1 MGDPAQS
8 LFCGVELQLDA
19 VNQQEIEEEE
29 DEREEAARLEANL
42 AEKMAG
48 AFDDL
53 DIESDEES
61 DESVLCQL
69 PVTGYG
75 LGAEMRTP
83 QMGGDQY
90 LMTSTPYTNHNV
102 QFQPPI
108 STPYQEP
115 THDYDHY
122 GDDLNKSDTEKVLA
136 KKLGSVNF
144 RADDLDILYN
154 ARGKEID
161 KLQKQLSDVRE
172 EYETELRSCRHQLAL
187 ARSESHNNAGDL
199 GQLQRVVSDVKREN
213 KVLTEE
219 IHSLNLK
226 LKKFSEENETLKL
239 DKESCDNII
248 QQLQIQL
255 SQLQANDA
263 VLKVR
268 TQYDATIKSMLERH
282 KQEVTSLR
290 SELDKANT
298 KLVLQEQES
307 SNLNIKLRG
316 AIQEKEEAVRS
327 KVETVTEL
335 SAKLT
340 ESIRSN
346 HSEEVIKLRAEL
358 DLERREREREVKERR
373 RLEKEVDQLKV
384 EVGAMEAL
392 QVRGHDESASQLG
405 LIGADVS
412 SDISTNQRVRDELHR
427 SLISNRTKREEISRL
442 EASIKNKDREME
454 VVQSKEHE
462 YLRNIESLKNELHSV
477 SINLS
482 NKVNLRNTS
491 NEDHDRKDI
500 QELEKQNAELKK
512 HISEIV
518 EGNDIDK
525 QEAIDELREE
535 YEQHVQ
541 EAVQETKTLMEA
553 ETKKLRIEIDVY
565 DKTLLE
571 LRDKLSG
578 VEVENSKLLTE
589 VQDLKSR
596 LSDPRQSDN
605 VPSQKEVEDKIRAYL
620 EKEYDAK
627 MEKSKNDLID
637 RWKVEARLQAEE
649 AVASA
654 RLEWMKKLPEI
665 QKNGAMRES
674 IGELENIKQMLLKQ
688 KESKSDLEKRL
699 KDRDLEFVKM
709 TENLQMMQ
717 RKVEISKKEGMKEV
731 EETLGKELKESL
743 RQQQEKWE
751 TIVKNT
757 RQEAEVSRN
766 QLIIHWE
773 RQVELLEQKL
783 RLRDKEKMELSS
795 RERQASVIIEQMKQT
810 LNEKELMIERIKRDK
825 PEGNDG
831 QRRDREMKLLQD
843 ELVRRNSDVQRQRE
857 EMESLRRKWEI
868 EMEDILSSHHKEK
881 QELDEFKKKYI
892 LLKAKVK
899 KYQEHSEAKEEHY
912 KSEYSRLENE
922 FRNTLE
928 TLRLRVESA
937 YCSKERMV
945 DTELGVMKEELSREM
960 RQIIRT
966 GNPHSHHHK
975 PHVDIV
981 NEKPVKL
988 VNST

>member
-1 MGDPAQS
+1 MVDPAQS
-8 LFCGVELQLDA
+8 LFCGVELQLDT
-19 VNQQEIEEEE
+19 VNQQEREEEE

-53 DIESDEES
+53 DIESDDDS

-69 PVTGYG
+69 PVTGFG
-75 LGAEMRTP
+75 MGTEMRTP

-102 QFQPPI
+102 QFQPPL

-122 GDDLNKSDTEKVLA
+122 GEDLNKSDTEKVLA

-161 KLQKQLSDVRE
+161 KLQKQLSDLRE
-172 EYETELRSCRHQLAL
+172 KYETELRSCRHQLAL
-187 ARSESHNNAGDL
+187 ARSESHNSAGDL
-199 GQLQRVVSDVKREN
+199 DQLQRVVSDVKREN
-213 KVLTEE
+213 KVLTDE
-219 IHSLNLK
+219 IHSLNVGI
-226 LKKFSEENETLKL
+226 KKFSEENETLKME
-239 DKESCDNII
+239 KESCDNII

-255 SQLQANDA
+255 SQHQANDA

-268 TQYDATIKSMLERH
+268 TQYDSTIKSLLERH

-298 KLVLQEQES
+298 KIVLQEQES
-307 SNLNIKLRG
+307 SSLNMKLKG

-327 KVETVTEL
+327 KVDTVTDM

-340 ESIRSN
+340 ESLRNSSN
-346 HSEEVIKLRAEL
+346 VEVTKLRAEL
-358 DLERREREREVKERR
+358 ELERREREREIKERR
-373 RLEKEVDQLKV
+373 RLEKEIDQLKV
-384 EVGAMEAL
+384 EIGAMEAL
-392 QVRGHDESASQLG
+392 QIRGHDESASQLG
-405 LIGADVS
+405 LVGADVS
-412 SDISTNQRVRDELHR
+412 RDISTNQRVRDELHR
-427 SLISNRTKREEISRL
+427 SLISNQTKRAEISRL
-442 EASIKNKDREME
+442 EASLKNKDREMV
-454 VVQSKEHE
+454 VVQSKENE

-482 NKVNLRNTS
+482 SKVNQNQESSSKEDDLRA
-491 NEDHDRKDI
+491 DI

-518 EGNDIDK
+518 EGNDLDK

-541 EAVQETKTLMEA
+541 EAVQETKALMET
-553 ETKKLRIEIDVY
+553 ESKKLRIEIDVY

-571 LRDKLSG
+571 LREKLSV
-578 VEVENSKLLTE
+578 VELENSKLSTD
-589 VQDLKSR
+589 VHDLRTR
-596 LSDPRQSDN
+596 LLDTRQGEN
-605 VPSQKEVEDKIRAYL
+605 VSSQKDFEDRIRGDL
-620 EKEYDAK
+620 EKEFNAK
-627 MEKSKNDLID
+627 MEQSKNDLIE

-654 RLEWMKKLPEI
+654 RLEWIKNLPDI
-665 QKNGAMRES
+665 QKNGAARES
-674 IGELENIKQMLLKQ
+674 IGELEKIKQLLI
-688 KESKSDLEKRL
+688 KEKELKSDLDKKLQDKE
-699 KDRDLEFVKM
+699 LELVKM
-709 TENLQMMQ
+709 TENLQLMH
-717 RKVEISKKEGMKEV
+717 RKVEISRKEGMKDV

-743 RQQQEKWE
+743 GKQQEQWE
-751 TIVKNT
+751 NIVKST
-757 RQEAEVSRN
+757 RQEAELSRN
-766 QLIIHWE
+766 QLVNHWE

-795 RERQASVIIEQMKQT
+795 RERQAGVIIEQMKQT
-810 LNEKELMIERIKRDK
+810 LNEKELMIEKIRKDK
-825 PEGNDG
+825 LEIDDG
-831 QRRDREMKLLQD
+831 GRKDREMKMLQE

-857 EMESLRRKWEI
+857 EMDSLRRKWEL
-868 EMEDILSSHHKEK
+868 EMEDILSSHHREK
-881 QELDEFKKKYI
+881 QELDEFKKKYL

-899 KYQEHSEAKEEHY
+899 KFREHSEAKEEHY
-912 KSEYSRLENE
+912 KSEYTRLENE

-937 YCSKERMV
+937 YCSKEKMV
-945 DTELGVMKEELSREM
+945 DTELGIMKEELSREM

-966 GNPHSHHHK
+966 GNPHHHK

-988 VNST
+988 VN